1 MPLGH
6 TWQVFGTKQV
16 PKALGQ
22 EAVFCAF
29 LPFMT
34 SAAKVDSPPN
44 APAPGSAK
52 LESVLFTSD
61 CFTPPLIYM
70 PAAATRFMFD
80 PLGSHFQRTKL

>member
-1 MPLGH
+1 MADY
-6 TWQVFGTKQV
+6 WF
-16 PKALGQ
+16 AL
-22 EAVFCAF
+22 ATNSHF
-29 LPFMT
+29 
-34 SAAKVDSPPN
+34 PPN

-61 CFTPPLIYM
+61 CFTPLLIYM